1 MLEDMYDR
9 LGDILRDRL
18 ANDDDPFDSWD
29 PHRGGKRR
37 AGNRTQRKPA
47 PIRST
52 APERVPVPPELV
64 EDFRVLGLMPGV
76 SPAEC
81 RDAWKLLMKKHHPD
95 KHNQSSEATHIATR
109 INNSYNRIMEWYKT
123 GEIG

>member
-1 MLEDMYDR
+1 MYDR

-29 PHRGGKRR
+29 PHRGKKRR
-37 AGNRTQRKPA
+37 AGNRAQRKPA
-47 PIRST
+47 PIRSA

-76 SPAEC
+76 SPSEC
-81 RDAWKLLMKKHHPD
+81 RDAWKMLMKKHHPD
-95 KHNQSSEATHIATR
+95 RHNQSSEATRIATR
-109 INNSYNRIMEWYKT
+109 INNSYNRIMDWYKT
-123 GEIG
+123 GDIG